1 MFGQP
6 QLYSEFA
13 GRSEICAPMCHSNI
27 GAWLQNCMIT
37 TAEMCIICYICL
49 KNCRIYKMNLF
60 LHAIISFAG
69 QIKPKYCLSPN
80 FTVSCIALAGV
91 VPASKT
97 L

>member
-1 MFGQP
+1 
-6 QLYSEFA
+6 
-13 GRSEICAPMCHSNI
+13 
-27 GAWLQNCMIT
+27 
-37 TAEMCIICYICL
+37 
-49 KNCRIYKMNLF
+49 MNLF